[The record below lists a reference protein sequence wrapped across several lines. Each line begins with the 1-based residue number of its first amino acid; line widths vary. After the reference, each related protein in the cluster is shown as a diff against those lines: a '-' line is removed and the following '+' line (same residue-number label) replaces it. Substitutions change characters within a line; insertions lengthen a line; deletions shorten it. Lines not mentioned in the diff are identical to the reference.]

1 MASEFLNLRKGV
13 ALPEGSPVIVE
24 CLKALE
30 RKHMDLEDRCANL
43 ERQCAKLETE
53 LHGAREPEV
62 TAVPENTET
71 TED

>member
-30 RKHMDLEDRCANL
+30 KRHMELEDRCANL
-43 ERQCAKLETE
+43 ERRCAKLETE
-53 LHGAREPEV
+53 LHKVREPEV
-62 TAVPENTET
+62 VGVPESTKT
-71 TED
+71 MED